1 MVKSLLSFSI
11 LVLCFFTNGCGY
23 SSVRV
28 PTGAMQPTIPIDSY
42 VIWEKTAFD
51 HGQSVKRF
59 DLVIHTLPFDEVR
72 RQRGL
77 SENDRY
83 IFRVIGLGG
92 EKIEIKKG
100 VVYVNDEQLEQ
111 PFEFN
116 LSDDD
121 LKPIQIP
128 SNEFFLLGDNRLESE
143 DSRFWKPSTIG
154 RERIIG
160 KVVKI
165 L

>member
-1 MVKSLLSFSI
+1 MVKGLLSFSI

-23 SSVRV
+23 GSVRV
-28 PTGAMQPTIPIDSY
+28 PTGAMQPTIPIHSY
-42 VIWEKTAFD
+42 VIWEKTALD
-51 HGQSVKRF
+51 HGESVKRF
-59 DLVIHTLPFDEVR
+59 DLVIHILPFDAVR

-83 IFRVIGLGG
+83 IFRVIALGG
-92 EKIEIKKG
+92 EKVEIKKG

-116 LSDDD
+116 LSEDD

-128 SNEFFLLGDNRLESE
+128 SYEFFLLGDNRPESE

>member
-1 MVKSLLSFSI
+1 MVRSILSFSI
-11 LVLCFFTNGCGY
+11 LVLCFFTIGCGY
-23 SSVRV
+23 GSVRV

-42 VIWEKTAFD
+42 VIWEKFSYD
-51 HGQSVKRF
+51 HGDPVQRF

-72 RQRGL
+72 RKRGL

-100 VVYVNDEQLEQ
+100 VVYVNDEQLGQ
-111 PFEFN
+111 PFEFIQ
-116 LSDDD
+116 SDDD

-128 SNEFFLLGDNRLESE
+128 SNEFFLLGDNRPESE
-143 DSRFWKPSTIG
+143 DSRFWKPSSIG

-160 KVVKI
+160 KVVRI